1 MLDAALNL
9 QSFLQW
15 LAAGVLSL
23 VSILIAL
30 KIGLKDLK
38 TSFEKLEV
46 DVEKG
51 FVLIQTELDKIKETQ
66 ISGSQKIL
74 LLEYRVD
81 QIEKEQKQMK
91 DKLN

>member
-1 MLDAALNL
+1 MVDAAINL

-23 VSILIAL
+23 VSILVAL

-38 TSFEKLEV
+38 TSFSKLEE

-51 FVLIQTELDKIKETQ
+51 FISIKSELDKIKETQ

-81 QIEKEQKQMK
+81 HIEKEQKEMK
-91 DKLN
+91 EKS